1 MKNLILLKA
10 TLYVLCVVVPNLV
23 NAQETIVVGEARG
36 KGIIAGRIS
45 EVEARQEAIN
55 NAKVEALRKAGV
67 KENLQQYEMLF
78 KSEVNHDFSEF
89 FSSDIQAE
97 LNGAVQNYEVIKDEK
112 KIDSTTG
119 LFTVEVTIS
128 ATVIIYSSKPD
139 PAFNIRI
146 NGVKGVY
153 NEGEN
158 LAFTIFSTKKAYL
171 HIFNITDTEATVLYP
186 NQWEKYKEIESERD
200 IQFPMGQVDYPMYAS
215 GKKPEMN
222 RLVFVFTKEPIL
234 YLNYKGEDRV
244 TNPESIFSWIYGMT
258 PDLRRVEYITF
269 TIR

>member
-1 MKNLILLKA
+1 MKKFILLQT
-10 TLYVLCVVVPNLV
+10 TLFVLFIAGTSTAK
-23 NAQETIVVGEARG
+23 AQETITVNDARG

-45 EVEARQEAIN
+45 EAEARQEAIN

-97 LNGAVQNYEVIKDEK
+97 LNGAVQKYEVIKDEK

-119 LFTVEVTIS
+119 LFTVEVTIN
-128 ATVIIYSSKPD
+128 ATVVLYSSKPD

-146 NGVKGVY
+146 NDVKGVY

-171 HIFNITDTEATVLYP
+171 HIFNITDAETSVLYP
-186 NQWEKYKEIESERD
+186 NQWEKFKEIEYEKD
-200 IQFPMGQVDYPMYAS
+200 IRFPLGQVDYPLYAS

-234 YLNYKGEDRV
+234 FLNYKGEDRI
-244 TNPESIFSWIYGMT
+244 TSPESIFAWIYGIT
-258 PDLRRVEYITF
+258 PDLRRVEYVTF